1 MSEAKTKK
9 QPEVKDEAKAE
20 VKKAEAPKIVVTEGA
35 EKPKPLFAEGKVK
48 ATTKDRYG
56 NIVEDR

>member
-9 QPEVKDEAKAE
+9 QPEVKDEA
-20 VKKAEAPKIVVTEGA
+20 PKIVVTEGA
-35 EKPKPLFAEGKVK
+35 EKPKPVFAEGKVK
-48 ATTKDRYG
+48 ATTKDRHG